1 MYSGIS
7 YSFKKFCLSYS
18 FIMNNNITIKYS
30 NNKYILYNIIL
41 LIINIRL
48 NLMIHV
54 KDLKIYKQYHI

>member
-1 MYSGIS
+1 MYS
-7 YSFKKFCLSYS
+7 
-18 FIMNNNITIKYS
+18 ITIKYS

-54 KDLKIYKQYHI
+54 KDLKIYKQYHIECIQ